1 MPASQ
6 PGVAERWTRVAVA
19 GFRRAAVLL
28 VVVVL
33 AAGCGST
40 PPTPPAA
47 TGGDKATSPAPAS
60 PGVRQAYDPTPLRAV
75 AVAGHASAD
84 QLGSQAAKLGEADR
98 AQIAA
103 AKAIGP
109 GAADLQD
116 AMDKA
121 DAGALQQLSA
131 KLAVFAPPGSSSAST
146 GTQDAVVE
154 LLAYRGSPAPVNPLP
169 ATVLL
174 TLAFSTMVGMGIT
187 AMNAFDPRT
196 DHPSSSTTV
205 TQDSSSGS
213 AAASVEGK
221 ITWGWAG
228 GQLSVAI
235 DLSGTGTRTDAATG
249 AVSTMS
255 GSTHYSVVLN
265 PCPLPNGAVEGKVA
279 VGDDESFTGGGK
291 TVGYKYDGLSAFL
304 TQVDPQA
311 EIEFTSIDDDWSRSV
326 TTVSDDGN
334 TDTTTAISLS
344 GSTDYDSSGHSTS
357 SSNDWTAGATEGD
370 PTTADYQALGGV
382 IGTFGDGAA
391 LLFSSLARAVWRGG
405 KCFEIR
411 PQPNGGQVGS
421 GSQTAVK
428 VTVYHWVD
436 KADIVV
442 PVTATLA
449 GAQKIDPT
457 NTPKDAPATFT
468 YTAGT
473 PGTTGTVTYKVTS
486 DRGIAEKTSTFTV
499 RAGVSVDI
507 SGTLLETA
515 GPVTYNLKIKA
526 TGIEIRVAVDGTIS
540 VSGAAKV
547 TGPASAFICKGTI
560 NETVQV
566 TGAGTVAGTPDAPVY
581 HVRIGPASTNTL
593 GGSFSCPGISVSGN
607 RGDFFGQWSST
618 IGYVDYPAAGGT
630 LSMSNTSTTG
640 GLLTRNAHGSYTVTP
655 LTH

>member
-60 PGVRQAYDPTPLRAV
+60 PGVRQAYDPTALRA
-75 AVAGHASAD
+75 AAEAGHASAD

-131 KLAVFAPPGSSSAST
+131 KLAAFAPPGSSSAST

-213 AAASVEGK
+213 ASATVQGK

-228 GQLSVAI
+228 GKLSVAI

-249 AVSTMS
+249 AVSTMT
-255 GSTHYSVVLN
+255 GSTDYSVVVN
-265 PCPLPNGAVEGKVA
+265 PCPLANGGVEGKVE
-279 VGDDESFTGGGK
+279 VSDDESFTGGGK

-436 KADIVV
+436 KADIGV

-449 GAQKIDPT
+449 GAQKIDPA

-547 TGPASAFICKGTI
+547 TGPASAFICNGTI

-581 HVRIGPASTNTL
+581 HVLIGPASTNTL